1 MLNNT
6 INILLVDDEIDI
18 LEFIR
23 YNLQKEGFN
32 VYTAN
37 DGKKAISKALEIKP
51 HLILLDVMMPEI
63 DGIETCIELKKHKE
77 LEQTIIAFLSAR
89 SEDYSQI
96 SGLDSGADDYITKPI
111 RPKVLISKVNSL
123 LRRFTDLTS
132 SEQNLNILKLNNL
145 IIDKEKYVVIKDG
158 TSYFLPPKEFEI
170 LYLLASKSNKVI
182 RREEIYTSIWGNNI
196 YVGDR
201 TIDVH
206 IRRLRK
212 RTGIE
217 NIKTVKG
224 IGYKYEE

>member
-1 MLNNT
+1 M
-6 INILLVDDEIDI
+6 
-18 LEFIR
+18 
-23 YNLQKEGFN
+23 
-32 VYTAN
+32 
-37 DGKKAISKALEIKP
+37 
-51 HLILLDVMMPEI
+51 
-63 DGIETCIELKKHKE
+63 
-77 LEQTIIAFLSAR
+77 
-89 SEDYSQI
+89 
-96 SGLDSGADDYITKPI
+96 
-111 RPKVLISKVNSL
+111 
-123 LRRFTDLTS
+123 
-132 SEQNLNILKLNNL
+132 
-145 IIDKEKYVVIKDG
+145 IKDG

-224 IGYKYEE
+224 VGYKYEE